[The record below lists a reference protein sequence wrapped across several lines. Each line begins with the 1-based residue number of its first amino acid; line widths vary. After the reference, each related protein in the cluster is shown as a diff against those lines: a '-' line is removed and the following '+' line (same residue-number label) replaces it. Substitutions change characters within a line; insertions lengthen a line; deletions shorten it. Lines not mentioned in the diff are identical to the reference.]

1 MRLLYY
7 DAEDVTDDD
16 ADFVRER
23 FPFRYKRAAR
33 LAKQTDRL
41 CVIAAGVLLYR
52 ALGVD
57 ESRLELAPGG
67 KPYICGGPEFSI
79 SHSGGRCVL
88 AVGEGRIGVDIE
100 RLDESNLIA
109 AEAAL
114 TREELLWTAAEP
126 LARFHLLWTRKESIF
141 KAVGGFEDPKQI
153 PALEGSLPSGLFVK
167 STLLSGYALSVCSAE
182 RLDDI
187 DPISIK

>member
-7 DAEDVTDDD
+7 DAEDVTYDELRL
-16 ADFVRER
+16 VSRR
-23 FPFRYKRAAR
+23 FPLRYNRASRIVNRA
-33 LAKQTDRL
+33 DRL
-41 CVIAAGVLLYR
+41 CVIAAGVLICKV
-52 ALGVD
+52 LGVD
-57 ESRLELAPGG
+57 ESGLKLTPDG

-100 RLDESNLIA
+100 RLDESSLIA

-114 TREELLWTAAEP
+114 TREELCWIAPDP
-126 LARFHLLWTRKESIF
+126 LTRFHLLWTRKESIF

-153 PALEGSLPSGLFVK
+153 PALEGSVPSGLFVK
-167 STLLSGYALSVCSAE
+167 SALLSGYALSVCSTRE
-182 RLDDI
+182 FGVI